1 MVYLEELAT
10 KKAIQVLE
18 QQKVNQK
25 LFRLDSLRLN

>member
-18 QQKVNQK
+18 QQRVNQK

>member
-1 MVYLEELAT
+1 MVYLEALAT